1 MTERHPHAPVVAA
14 SAATDIFE
22 TSIRSALVSRLKPLL
37 QKAASMAQLAAL
49 VMLLA
54 LLPAFASA
62 EEMPRYV
69 SRDGHH
75 ALFVDGAP
83 YSIMAAQLHNSSAW
97 PQVLPQALDA
107 VQALHANTVEAPVY
121 WEQFEPEP
129 GRYDYRNVDALVEQ
143 SRARGLRLIVLWFG
157 TWKNGQMHYVPEWI
171 KRDPVTY
178 PHMRDAKGEPVD
190 VLSPHAPATLQA
202 DARAFAALMQ
212 HLRKIDAGRYTVI
225 AVQVENE
232 PGAIGTVRDH
242 GEAGERAFKSE
253 VPGVVLQRLGKPAGT
268 WSQVFGNDAEEMFSA
283 WSNASYIQQV
293 AAAGKAAYPLPLY
306 VNTWLRY
313 KGRTKPGEEYP
324 AGGATWNVFDLW
336 RLATPAIDFIGT
348 DIYTSDY
355 DEYTKVVGQYARADN
370 PAWVSE
376 TGFEAATAPYHFH
389 VLGRGGIG
397 FSVFGIDGNED
408 TPENQ
413 AAIAAHA
420 AGFGLL
426 APLQRELAAGAFAG
440 TLQTAVEK
448 AGVPRQSLRFGAW
461 QAQVSFGAPGW
472 GEAPAILP
480 GTAQHDGR
488 VLVQELQSNV
498 FLVTG
503 FNARI
508 EFVRDRADGKY
519 GQLLRV
525 EQGRYVDGQWRF
537 VRLLNG
543 DETDYGLNFRRSDPY
558 VLRVTVGTY

>member
-1 MTERHPHAPVVAA
+1 
-14 SAATDIFE
+14 
-22 TSIRSALVSRLKPLL
+22 
-37 QKAASMAQLAAL
+37 
-49 VMLLA
+49 
-54 LLPAFASA
+54 
-62 EEMPRYV
+62 
-69 SRDGHH
+69 
-75 ALFVDGAP
+75 
-83 YSIMAAQLHNSSAW
+83 MAAQLHNSSAW

-121 WEQFEPEP
+121 WEQFEPAP

-171 KRDPVTY
+171 KRDPATY
-178 PHMRDAKGEPVD
+178 PRMRDAKGEPVD
-190 VLSPHAPATLQA
+190 VLSPHAPANLQA

-225 AVQVENE
+225 AVQVQNE

-242 GEAGERAFKSE
+242 GAAGERAFDAA
-253 VPGVVLQRLGKPAGT
+253 VPAEVLQRLGKPAGS
-268 WSQVFGNDAEEMFSA
+268 WRQVFGSDAEEMFSA

-376 TGFEAATAPYHFH
+376 TGFEVATAPYHFH

-408 TPENQ
+408 TPDTQ

-426 APLQRELAAGAFAG
+426 APLQHELAAGAFAG
-440 TLQTAVEK
+440 TLQAAVEK
-448 AGVPRQSLRFGAW
+448 PGVPKQSLRFGPW

-488 VLVQELQSNV
+488 ALVLELQPNV

-503 FNARI
+503 FNSRV

-525 EQGRYVDGQWRF
+525 EQGRYVDGQWQF

-543 DETDYGLNFRRSDPY
+543 DETDYGLNFRRRDPY

>member
-1 MTERHPHAPVVAA
+1 M
-14 SAATDIFE
+14 
-22 TSIRSALVSRLKPLL
+22 SRLKPLL
-37 QKAASMAQLAAL
+37 RRASSIVRYA
-49 VMLLA
+49 VLA
-54 LLPAFASA
+54 LLLPLLAHA

-171 KRDPVTY
+171 KRDPATY
-178 PHMRDAKGEPVD
+178 PRMRDAKGEPVD
-190 VLSPHAPATLQA
+190 VLSPHAPANVQA

-225 AVQVENE
+225 AVQVQNE

-242 GEAGERAFKSE
+242 GAAGERAFDAA
-253 VPGVVLQRLGKPAGT
+253 VPADVLQRLGKPAGS
-268 WSQVFGNDAEEMFSA
+268 WRQVFASDAEEMFSA

-355 DEYTKVVGQYARADN
+355 DEYTKVVGQYVRADN

-408 TPENQ
+408 RPDNQ

-426 APLQRELAAGAFAG
+426 ASLQRELAAGAFAG
-440 TLQTAVEK
+440 RLQAAVEK
-448 AGVPRQSLRFGAW
+448 VGVPKQSLRFGAW

-488 VLVQELQSNV
+488 ALVLELQPNV

-503 FNARI
+503 FNSRV

-525 EQGRYVDGQWRF
+525 EKGRYVDGQWQV